1 MATDGFQRV
10 LDSFDGDPTF
20 MGKSGRAQKASQAI
34 NASPEAQA
42 LLAQGFSQSYAERVA
57 KAVK

>member
-20 MGKSGRAQKASQAI
+20 MGKKKVNPAVE
-34 NASPEAQA
+34 ASPEAQA
-42 LLAQGFSQSYAERVA
+42 LLAQGFPQSYAERVA